1 MGSKRLGLARME
13 ALLENLKRE
22 IDFGGSGSAFKNVKS
37 NTNVTVR
44 SATTAHDLTA
54 TTGDLTVIY
63 TGTIDGDVT
72 LPQATAANAG
82 MVIKIIY
89 AAGASNTA
97 RKLGFV
103 QSGGT
108 TVLTGYLTIGALDAG
123 AGDENISFAITNNA
137 KVIAID
143 ANDATSGGGAAGSTY
158 TFTYYGANTVFV
170 EGHGLVTTGTPA
182 PDASSTSATGI

>member
-1 MGSKRLGLARME
+1 ME